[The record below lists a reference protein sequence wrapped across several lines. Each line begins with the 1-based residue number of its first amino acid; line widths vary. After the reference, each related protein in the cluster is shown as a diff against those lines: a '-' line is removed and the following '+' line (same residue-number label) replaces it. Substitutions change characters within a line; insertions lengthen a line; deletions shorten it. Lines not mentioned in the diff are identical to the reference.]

1 MVNMKI
7 SLITISFTLLISAA
21 IFAGT
26 VKGHVKAQ
34 PRPEVME
41 DIQEGKYENRK
52 YKFLER
58 INYDELKDFVVY
70 VDQPMGNADQTL
82 AKTVQVVIQK
92 DGTFKPHVL
101 PVVVGT
107 TVEWPNSDDIF
118 HNVFSM
124 SEAKPFDL
132 GFYKSHELK
141 RVTFDKP
148 GRVDIFC
155 SIHTRMSCI
164 VLVLENPFFATTD
177 KNGNYKIPN
186 LPAGNYRL
194 KAWHERL
201 PSQIRN
207 VNVPVNGEISEDFV
221 LSVTGLPTY

>member
-1 MVNMKI
+1 MKI
-7 SLITISFTLLISAA
+7 LLTAIFLLISCSV
-21 IFAGT
+21 FAGT
-26 VKGHVKAQ
+26 IKGNVKAQ
-34 PRPEVME
+34 PRPEAME
-41 DIQEGKYENRK
+41 DVQEGKYENRK
-52 YKFLER
+52 YKFLDR

-70 VDQPMGNADQTL
+70 VNQPIPDTVQLSPKTL
-82 AKTVQVVIQK
+82 QVVIQK

-101 PVVVGT
+101 PVMVGT
-107 TVEWPNSDDIF
+107 TVEWPNNDDIF

-164 VLVLENPFFATTD
+164 VLVLENPFFAATD
-177 KNGNYKIPN
+177 KNGNYTIPN
-186 LPAGNYRL
+186 LPAGTYRL

-201 PSQIRN
+201 PSQIKD
-207 VNVPVNGEISEDFV
+207 VNVPVNGEIPQDFV
-221 LSVTGLPTY
+221 LSVTGLPQY

>member
-1 MVNMKI
+1 MKI
-7 SLITISFTLLISAA
+7 SFAVISLLICYSV
-21 IFAGT
+21 FAGT
-26 VKGHVKAQ
+26 IKGNVKAQ
-34 PRPEVME
+34 PRPEAME
-41 DIQEGKYENRK
+41 DVESGKYENRK

-58 INYDELKDFVVY
+58 VNYDEMKDFVVY
-70 VDQPMGNADQTL
+70 VDQPISNSNQPPPKPM
-82 AKTVQVVIQK
+82 QVVIQK

-101 PVVVGT
+101 PVMVGT
-107 TVEWPNSDDIF
+107 TVEWPNNDDIF

-132 GFYKSHELK
+132 GFYKSHEVK

-164 VLVLENPFFATTD
+164 VLVLENPFFTATD
-177 KNGNYKIPN
+177 KNGNYEIQN
-186 LPAGNYRL
+186 LPAGTYHL

-201 PSQIRN
+201 PSQIID
-207 VNVPVNGEISEDFV
+207 VTVPVNGEISQDFV
-221 LSVTGLPTY
+221 LTVTGLPKY